1 MLGLL
6 LREFKDLMVT
16 TTMATR
22 CSSHPFHPQ
31 IAKEENGI
39 VTLRLSATTPR
50 RARALWSLLAK
61 IKTKGVVV
69 EDLDL
74 EYLPTLIEHLGKVEM
89 QAVELNLQGLGGWE
103 GRLLAD
109 FVERSNSLRV
119 LSLQWNDIGNLG
131 AAALSRAL
139 KTNTALLALNL
150 SHNGIDDQ
158 GLGHLCDAL
167 AVNRSLKRLNLYWNQ
182 ITPKGVAQLV
192 HTLNHTGNSVLS
204 EVDIQVNQITQLE
217 VAQFAQQFAR
227 IKLQRTIFRMRTSR
241 TWKRLPQELV
251 RLLVSSLI

>member
-1 MLGLL
+1 MFDL
-6 LREFKDLMVT
+6 FKDLAGASV
-16 TTMATR
+16 
-22 CSSHPFHPQ
+22 HPQ
-31 IAKEENGI
+31 IAKEENGV

-50 RARALWSLLAK
+50 QARSLWRLLAK
-61 IKTKGVVV
+61 RRTKGVVV
-69 EDLDL
+69 EELDL
-74 EYLPTLIEHLGKVEM
+74 AYLPALIEHLGAVGM

-109 FVERSNSLRV
+109 FVERNGSLRV
-119 LSLQWNDIGNLG
+119 LSLQWNDIGNSG

-158 GLGHLCDAL
+158 GLGCLCDAL

-182 ITPKGVAQLV
+182 ITPKGVARLV
-192 HTLNHTGNSVLS
+192 HTLSHTGNSVLC

-217 VAQFAQQFAR
+217 AAQFAQQFAR
-227 IKLQRTIFRMRTSR
+227 IKLQRTVFRMRASR
-241 TWKRLPQELV
+241 TWRRLPRELV
-251 RLLVSSLI
+251 RMLVSALV